1 AAMDRAAGRSAQRH
15 KGGGPAQRARGT
27 AAEQSA
33 LVPGPGPPGGVKK
46 TGRQS
51 QPFGAQ
57 PCEPVTAGP
66 FARMAASSCRSTLPS
81 TPMIYATL
89 KLLHVLAVVFW
100 VGGMAFAHTCLRPSV
115 QLLQPPERLR
125 LMHAVMGRFFSGVL
139 VAALLVLAS
148 GLWMIGRVAKES
160 VQAGVNF
167 AMPLDWILMAVLGI
181 VMIAIFGHIRFALFK
196 RLSRAVAASD
206 WAAGGQALAQI

>member
-1 AAMDRAAGRSAQRH
+1 
-15 KGGGPAQRARGT
+15 
-27 AAEQSA
+27 
-33 LVPGPGPPGGVKK
+33 
-46 TGRQS
+46 
-51 QPFGAQ
+51 
-57 PCEPVTAGP
+57 
-66 FARMAASSCRSTLPS
+66 
-81 TPMIYATL
+81 MIYATL

-160 VQAGVNF
+160 VQAGVSF

-206 WAAGGQALAQI
+206 WAAGGQALAQIRQWVLANLVIGVLIIVAVLLMS